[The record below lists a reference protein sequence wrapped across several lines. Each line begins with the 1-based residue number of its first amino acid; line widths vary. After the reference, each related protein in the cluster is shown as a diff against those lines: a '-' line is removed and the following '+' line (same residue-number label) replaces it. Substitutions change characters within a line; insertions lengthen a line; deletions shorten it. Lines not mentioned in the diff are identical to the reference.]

1 MKAVRFIVPA
11 LLLALSA
18 TVYAGDQDV
27 NALMAKLA
35 AQEARLAAQDA
46 RMAAQ
51 EARINDLNAKFANN
65 TPKEGDA
72 PEGIMSIQKNARVT
86 VGGVVSTRYQ
96 FSRAKIDSGYDLADP
111 STTRPVYGR
120 AVDHKTGSLFLNDA
134 ELAVQVDVNDH
145 FDAFL
150 NIDLYGDGGE
160 VYGNAMTYY
169 VRWKNICE
177 TGFGIKVGR
186 DALVFGEDG
195 VGELG
200 SYAAGSGEGL
210 GELGHGWVIPP
221 HNGWDMDGVTQ
232 VTPYYEG
239 WDGKLNLELSFM
251 QNVWNNGPRGED
263 AVIESEAG
271 RIRSRNYGLGTMS
284 FRAVIE
290 PVEGLWLSGSIVNFR
305 SNGFG
310 ADDPGYSHAKNNTAT
325 SLAFSYRPVCFD
337 RVNVWGQWVHGW
349 NVDNID
355 SLDSDAFNFGL
366 SFDLTD
372 ALTVFAQGD
381 YLRTGMD
388 TNGVRF
394 RGKALAWYGGVMYNF
409 GNGAALEAGWKH
421 ERTDHHYSGATA
433 TGKAKGVANTVYAHL
448 GFEF

>member
-96 FSRAKIDSGYDLADP
+96 FSRAKIDSDYDLADP

-134 ELAVQVDVNDH
+134 ELAVQVDVNEH

-150 NIDLYGDGGE
+150 NIDLHGDGGE

-200 SYAAGSGEGL
+200 SYAAGSGDGL

-284 FRAVIE
+284 FRAVVE
-290 PVEGLWLSGSIVNFR
+290 PVEGLRLSGSIVNFH
-305 SNGFG
+305 SNGFDG
-310 ADDPGYSHAKNNTAT
+310 QEEAHNRNNTAT
-325 SLAFSYRPVCFD
+325 SLALSYRPACFD
-337 RVNVWGQWVHGW
+337 RLNVWGQWVHGW
-349 NVDNID
+349 NVDNVD
-355 SLDSDAFNFGL
+355 NLDSDAINFGL
-366 SFDLTD
+366 SFDVTG

-381 YLRTGMD
+381 YLRSRMD
-388 TNGVRF
+388 APGVRH
-394 RGKALAWYGGVMYNF
+394 RGKALAWYGGVLCAF
-409 GNGAALEAGWKH
+409 DSGAALEAGWKH
-421 ERTDHHYSGATA
+421 ERVDSRSFAGGTNNRARAS
-433 TGKAKGVANTVYAHL
+433 ANTLYAHL
-448 GFEF
+448 GFAF